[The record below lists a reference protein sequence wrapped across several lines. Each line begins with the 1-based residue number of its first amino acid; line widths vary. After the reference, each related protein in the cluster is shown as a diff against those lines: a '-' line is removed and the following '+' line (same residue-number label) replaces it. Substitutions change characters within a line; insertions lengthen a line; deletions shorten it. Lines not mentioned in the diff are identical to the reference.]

1 MKYSS
6 CDINFK
12 PLKESAKALQDEFQI
27 RSKNEYI
34 TDLEVPLTNILN
46 ESNATE
52 IRDQIKTKRHYV
64 FYHKVILK
72 LLYFFI
78 IARFNI

>member
-1 MKYSS
+1 MKFWAKA
-6 CDINFK
+6 NVE
-12 PLKESAKALQDEFQI
+12 KESAKALQDEFQI

-46 ESNATE
+46 GSNATE

-64 FYHKVILK
+64 FYHKVI
-72 LLYFFI
+72 
-78 IARFNI
+78 